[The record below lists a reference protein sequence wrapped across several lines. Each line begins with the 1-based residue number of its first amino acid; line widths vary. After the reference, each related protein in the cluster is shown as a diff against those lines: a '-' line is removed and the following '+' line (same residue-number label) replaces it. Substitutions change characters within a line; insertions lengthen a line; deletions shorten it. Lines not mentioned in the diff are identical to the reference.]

1 MMFVNATRQEE
12 NIMNIAQQ
20 LIKAGFAP
28 SLIADFKD
36 KGIDLEHAYML
47 DDVTR
52 AAKNAALEALDHY
65 DTNDNLN
72 TFSIP
77 AYKQNGF
84 AKSVANG
91 IADTLDN
98 EEAR

>member
-1 MMFVNATRQEE
+1 
-12 NIMNIAQQ
+12 MNIAQQ

-28 SLIADFKD
+28 SLKD

>member
-1 MMFVNATRQEE
+1 
-12 NIMNIAQQ
+12 MNIAQQ

-28 SLIADFKD
+28 SLIAEFKD

>member
-1 MMFVNATRQEE
+1 MFVNATQQEE

-28 SLIADFKD
+28 SLIADFTD
-36 KGIDLEHAYML
+36 AGIDLEHAYML
-47 DDVTR
+47 DDVTQ
-52 AAKNAALEALDHY
+52 AAENAALEALDHH

-77 AYKQNGF
+77 VGRQDRF

-91 IADTLDN
+91 ITNTLDN
-98 EEAR
+98 EDEEL

>member
-1 MMFVNATRQEE
+1 
-12 NIMNIAQQ
+12 MNIAQQ

-28 SLIADFKD
+28 SLIADFTD
-36 KGIDLEHAYML
+36 AGIDLEHAYML
-47 DDVTR
+47 DDVTQ

-65 DTNDNLN
+65 DTNLN

-77 AYKQNGF
+77 VGRQDRF

-98 EEAR
+98 EDEES

>member
-1 MMFVNATRQEE
+1 
-12 NIMNIAQQ
+12 MNIAQQ

-52 AAKNAALEALDHY
+52 AAKNAALD
-65 DTNDNLN
+65 DNLN

>member
-1 MMFVNATRQEE
+1 
-12 NIMNIAQQ
+12 MNIAQQ

-65 DTNDNLN
+65 DTHDNLN
-72 TFSIP
+72 PVSIP